1 MSIIRDWTPDK
12 ARSFTKQNLVFQ
24 HGLHERPM
32 FDDAGL
38 EELLDRYPREKL
50 GVFTM
55 GEDPVA
61 WTTWRKGSAGGLS
74 GSKLL
79 DAAKAGRIWL
89 NLREANRYLAP
100 YADLAEEVFAEK
112 ERQVSGLKTFKRDV
126 GLLISSAKAHVS
138 YHLDVPLVS
147 LWQVRGMKRVWVYP
161 PAAPFV
167 GEEDLEKIVLRES
180 AEQFPYQPDW
190 DAGAEMVELTPG
202 RMVTWAQNAPHRIE
216 NGPMLNVSLSMEFMT
231 PQALMRANVI
241 YANGVL
247 RRRAGLRPRLQ
258 TGFGPANLGKLAIA
272 RGAKVLKLQK
282 PNERVLPATFRL
294 DAGQPGVTLPC

>member
-61 WTTWRKGSAGGLS
+61 WTTWRKGSAGAMT
-74 GSKLL
+74 GSRLL
-79 DAAKAGRIWL
+79 EAAQAGRIWL
-89 NLREANRYLAP
+89 NLRAANAYLP
-100 YADLAEEVFAEK
+100 EYAALGEEIFAEK
-112 ERQVSGLKTFKRDV
+112 QVQSGRKTFKHDL
-126 GLLISSAKAHVS
+126 GMLISSANAQVF

-147 LWQVRGMKRVWVYP
+147 LWQLRGRKRVWVYP
-161 PAAPFV
+161 VEAPYV
-167 GEEDLEKIVLRES
+167 GQETLERIVLKET
-180 AEQFPYQPDW
+180 AEQFTFDPAW
-190 DAGAEMVELTPG
+190 DKGAEVYDLTPG
-202 RMVTWAQNAPHRIE
+202 AMVTWAQNAPHRIE
-216 NGPMLNVSLSMEFMT
+216 NGPMLNVSLSIEFMT
-231 PQALMRANVI
+231 PAALMRANVI

-247 RRRAGLRPRLQ
+247 RRRAGLRPKVQ
-258 TGFGPANLGKLAIA
+258 DGFGPVGLGKVALARA
-272 RGAKVLKLQK
+272 AKALKLQT
-282 PNERVLPATFRL
+282 PHERVLPVTFQL
-294 DAGQPGVTLPC
+294 DAGRPGTLLPA

>member
-79 DAAKAGRIWL
+79 EAAQAGRIWL
-89 NLREANRYLAP
+89 NLRATNEYLP
-100 YADLAEEVFAEK
+100 EYAALGEEIFAEK
-112 ERQVSGLKTFKRDV
+112 QTQTGVRTMKRDL
-126 GLLISSAKAHVS
+126 GMLISSANAQVF

-147 LWQVRGMKRVWVYP
+147 LWQ
-161 PAAPFV
+161 
-167 GEEDLEKIVLRES
+167 I
-180 AEQFPYQPDW
+180 
-190 DAGAEMVELTPG
+190 G
-202 RMVTWAQNAPHRIE
+202 RAHV
-216 NGPMLNVSLSMEFMT
+216 
-231 PQALMRANVI
+231 
-241 YANGVL
+241 
-247 RRRAGLRPRLQ
+247 
-258 TGFGPANLGKLAIA
+258 
-272 RGAKVLKLQK
+272 
-282 PNERVLPATFRL
+282 
-294 DAGQPGVTLPC
+294 